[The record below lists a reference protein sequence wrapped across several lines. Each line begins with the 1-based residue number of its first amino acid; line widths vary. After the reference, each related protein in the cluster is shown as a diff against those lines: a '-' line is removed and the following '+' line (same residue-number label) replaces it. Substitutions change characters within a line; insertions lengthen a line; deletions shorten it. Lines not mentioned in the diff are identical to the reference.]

1 MYASGTGE
9 VRVSNPARVL
19 VVEDDAV
26 TQTLLRKQLTAK
38 GFEVHLA
45 GNGLHGLMMLETLQ
59 PDVIVCD
66 MNMPELDGIGFVR
79 AIKAKIETK
88 KIPVIFLTASNDPR
102 HMVDGIN
109 VGARF
114 YLTKPFEVNELVW
127 KINRV
132 LGLAGPGSGP
142 NGR

>member
-1 MYASGTGE
+1 MAKT
-9 VRVSNPARVL
+9 ARVL
-19 VVEDDAV
+19 VVEDDPG

-38 GFEVHLA
+38 GFEVSIA
-45 GNGLHGLMMLETLQ
+45 GNGLDGLMKLEQAL
-59 PDVIVCD
+59 PDIIICD
-66 MNMPELDGIGFVR
+66 MNMPELDGVGFVR
-79 AIKAKIETK
+79 AIKAKNETRS
-88 KIPVIFLTASNDPR
+88 IPVIFLTASNDPR

-114 YLTKPFEVNELVW
+114 YLTKPFEMNELVW

-132 LGLAGPGSGP
+132 LGLGN

>member
-1 MYASGTGE
+1 MSH
-9 VRVSNPARVL
+9 VARVL
-19 VVEDDAV
+19 VVEDDAG

-38 GFEVHLA
+38 GFQVTVA
-45 GNGLHGLMMLETLQ
+45 RNGLDGLMQLEGLL

-66 MNMPELDGIGFVR
+66 INMPELDGIGFVR
-79 AIKAKIETK
+79 AIKAKNETR
-88 KIPVIFLTASNDPR
+88 KIPVIFLTASNDAR

-114 YLTKPFEVNELVW
+114 YLTKPFELNELIW

-132 LGLAGPGSGP
+132 LAG
-142 NGR
+142 NGG